1 MTVRKTFAREYI
13 DRGRWLW
20 SVSTCTADANDR
32 IIRCGRTGVPVRT
45 AASFERNYRRLHDAW
60 GTRVTNERCRAHRRI
75 WSDPIEPSCAF
86 PREKYP
92 AKIHFYVSTVRRNN
106 SPSTTRHSTENDVFI
121 AKCAPREHYVD
132 ATAKV
137 GPPLTEKLFISKST
151 REETAVGTASPVGCI
166 MQRLFEVRLSF
177 FSPFSFTFSSSPSL
191 LSSVSLFAFIRS
203 LSAWSGGIRDYIASE
218 ILFARRENLER
229 RIFRDTKGN
238 VSRRSGLIIRFRGAG
253 REKRSD
259 DC

>member
-45 AASFERNYRRLHDAW
+45 AASFQRNYRRLHDAW
-60 GTRVTNERCRAHRRI
+60 GTRVTNEHIGGSDPNRSSHPARFPARSIPLKFTFTCLLFVEIIHHRRL
-75 WSDPIEPSCAF
+75 
-86 PREKYP
+86 
-92 AKIHFYVSTVRRNN
+92 VTRRRMT
-106 SPSTTRHSTENDVFI
+106 SSSRS
-121 AKCAPREHYVD
+121 AREHYVD

-151 REETAVGTASPVGCI
+151 REETAVGTASSVGCI

-177 FSPFSFTFSSSPSL
+177 FSHRLALLFLLFLLSYRLSLFSL
-191 LSSVSLFAFIRS
+191 LFTLF
-203 LSAWSGGIRDYIASE
+203 
-218 ILFARRENLER
+218 RREAARHPRLHR
-229 RIFRDTKGN
+229 
-238 VSRRSGLIIRFRGAG
+238 
-253 REKRSD
+253 
-259 DC
+259 